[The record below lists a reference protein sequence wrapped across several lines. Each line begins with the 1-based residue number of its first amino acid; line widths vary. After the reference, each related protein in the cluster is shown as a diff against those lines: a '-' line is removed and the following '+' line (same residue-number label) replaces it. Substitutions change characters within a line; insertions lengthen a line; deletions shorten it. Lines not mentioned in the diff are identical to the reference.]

1 MDRVGKYGRR
11 PRREGGVTMLKAD
24 EYRVEKKELAGLQVN
39 VTSYKIGDFY
49 HCHIDNIDP
58 GATIARTE
66 GLTREEAELAALA
79 RALERLKPKTR

>member
-1 MDRVGKYGRR
+1 
-11 PRREGGVTMLKAD
+11 VTMLRAD
-24 EYRVEKKELAGLQVN
+24 DYRVVKKELAGLQVN
-39 VTSYKIGDFY
+39 VTTYKIGDAY

-66 GLTREEAELAALA
+66 ALTREEAELAALA

>member
-1 MDRVGKYGRR
+1 
-11 PRREGGVTMLKAD
+11 VTMMRAD
-24 EYRVEKKELAGLQVN
+24 DYRVVKQELAGLQVN
-39 VTSYKIGDFY
+39 VTSYKIGDSY

-79 RALERLKPKTR
+79 RALERLKARHGNR